1 MTAVHMAALPS
12 ASVEW
17 SVLHT
22 LNDFLYRHDAVEDP
36 LLAYISASE
45 AVFVVILALVFLFAN
60 GERRRAWRRAA
71 LAAVLSAGVALAIAK
86 VISEL
91 VDRARPFVADP
102 HGVHLFTSHAADP
115 GFPSDHA
122 TGAFAVAMAIFLRN
136 RRWGSVALVAAAVLS
151 VGRVAIGV
159 HFPSDVLAGAAL
171 GCVVALGLFA
181 GPPRKLI
188 DRLAD
193 RIGSWIEAALDR
205 ARGPRGAGARRQA

>member
-1 MTAVHMAALPS
+1 MLAADATALPS
-12 ASVEW
+12 ASLEW

-36 LLAYISASE
+36 LLAYINWSE
-45 AVFVVILALVFLFAN
+45 ALFVAVLALVFLFAN
-60 GERRRAWRRAA
+60 GERLRTWRRAA

-86 VISEL
+86 VISEV
-91 VDRARPFVADP
+91 VDRARPFVVDP
-102 HGVHLFTSHAADP
+102 HGVHLFSGHAADP

-122 TGAFAVAMAIFLRN
+122 TGAFAVAMAIFLRS
-136 RRWGSVALVAAAVLS
+136 RRWGTVALIAAAVLS

-171 GCVVALGLFA
+171 GCVVALALFT
-181 GPPRKLI
+181 GPPRTLI

-193 RIGSWIEAALDR
+193 RIGSWIEAALGR
-205 ARGPRGAGARRQA
+205 ARRPRGIDVRG